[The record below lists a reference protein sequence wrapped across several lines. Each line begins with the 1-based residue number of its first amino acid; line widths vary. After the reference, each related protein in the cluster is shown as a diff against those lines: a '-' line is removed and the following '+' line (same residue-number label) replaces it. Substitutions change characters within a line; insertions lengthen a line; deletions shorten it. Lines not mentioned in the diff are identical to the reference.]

1 MVVAPHFD
9 LICMLLGL
17 DNSMW
22 EIAYICFFILT
33 LNPSWNQTIWFGLLC
48 AVCVFCVMWVMYRL
62 RVRMIRKERLA
73 ERTRIAHELQDTM
86 LQTVQGSK
94 LLTDDALEK
103 SNDSV
108 HMRLALEKLS
118 RWLGQA
124 TKEGQAVVN
133 SLMIASDDRRVGH
146 RKAQKS

>member
-1 MVVAPHFD
+1 
-9 LICMLLGL
+9 
-17 DNSMW
+17 
-22 EIAYICFFILT
+22 
-33 LNPSWNQTIWFGLLC
+33 
-48 AVCVFCVMWVMYRL
+48 MWVMYRL